1 MSKQSEAKIDQ
12 GYEQK
17 PVPRTCANCQ
27 HFKSDNV
34 LSYVGHFDGKEYF
47 KESNLRCGIGGFA
60 VKKMATCN
68 DFSEIEN
75 LTVTMGLER

>member
-1 MSKQSEAKIDQ
+1 MSKQSQAKLAQ

-17 PVPRTCANCQ
+17 PIPKTCANCI
-27 HFKSDNV
+27 HFKSD
-34 LSYVGHFDGKEYF
+34 KEVIKSAYSSNQYT

-68 DFSEIEN
+68 MFEMTKEHQ
-75 LTVTMGLER
+75 